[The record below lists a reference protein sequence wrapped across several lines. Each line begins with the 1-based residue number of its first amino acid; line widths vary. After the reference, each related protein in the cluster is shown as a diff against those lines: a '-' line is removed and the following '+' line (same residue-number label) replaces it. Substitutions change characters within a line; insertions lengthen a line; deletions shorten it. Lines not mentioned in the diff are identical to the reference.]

1 MSKSKPYTLG
11 SLLEAY
17 FHQRLVAQRKS
28 SPRTVAAYR
37 DSLRLLLTFV
47 AEQKGRPPARLSLAD
62 LDRDT
67 VLAFLDSLES
77 ARKNS
82 VRTRNARRAAI
93 RSFMNYVALCDP
105 ASLGVVQRVLAIP
118 SKRHERKVVSYLR
131 REQLDAILAV
141 PDRATHPGRRDYAL
155 LLFLAR
161 TGARVSEATALN
173 RADLRLD
180 KPGHVLLRGKG
191 NKQRAVPLAEDVR
204 QTLTEWLQAR
214 GLNANEER
222 PIFVNARGKRLSRF
236 GVNYI
241 LERATAAATSRC
253 ADLERQCV
261 SPHVLRHTLA
271 MQLLQSGVDLTTIQS
286 WLGHA
291 GVETTHHY
299 MEADLEMKHQALGMC
314 QFPEGAVER
323 FEPDDELLAML
334 ARL

>member
-1 MSKSKPYTLG
+1 MSKPKPYTLG

-17 FHQRLVAQRKS
+17 FHQRLIAQRKS

-47 AEQKGRPPARLSLAD
+47 AEKKNRPPARLSIED

-67 VLAFLDSLES
+67 VLAFLDSLEA

-82 VRTRNARRAAI
+82 IRTRNARRAAI
-93 RSFMNYVALCDP
+93 RSFMSYVALCDP

-131 REQLDAILAV
+131 QEQLDAILAV
-141 PDRATHPGRRDYAL
+141 PDRATPPGRRDYAL

-173 RADLRLD
+173 RTDLRLD

-191 NKQRAVPLAEDVR
+191 DKQRAVPLAEDVR
-204 QTLTEWLQAR
+204 QTLTEWLQER
-214 GLNANEER
+214 GLNANEGR
-222 PIFVNARGKRLSRF
+222 PVFVNARGKRLSRF

-241 LERATAAATSRC
+241 LERVTSAAASRC
-253 ADLERQCV
+253 ADLERQSV

-299 MEADLEMKHQALGMC
+299 MEADLEMKRQALGKC

>member
-17 FHQRLVAQRKS
+17 FHQRLIAQRKS

-82 VRTRNARRAAI
+82 IRTRNARRAAI

-131 REQLDAILAV
+131 QEQLDAILAV

-173 RADLRLD
+173 PADLRLD

-191 NKQRAVPLAEDVR
+191 DKQRAVPLAEDVR
-204 QTLTEWLQAR
+204 QTFAEWFQAR
-214 GLNANEER
+214 GLGVNDDR
-222 PIFVNARGKRLSRF
+222 PVFVNARGKRLSRF

-241 LERATAAATSRC
+241 LERVTAAATSPC
-253 ADLERQCV
+253 ADLERQSV

-299 MEADLEMKHQALGMC
+299 MDADLEMKRQALGKC

>member
-1 MSKSKPYTLG
+1 MSKPKPYTLG

-17 FHQRLVAQRKS
+17 FHQRLIAQRKS

-47 AEQKGRPPARLSLAD
+47 AEKKNRPPARLSIED

-67 VLAFLDSLES
+67 ILAFLDSLES

-131 REQLDAILAV
+131 REQLDAILSV
-141 PDRATHPGRRDYAL
+141 PDRATYPGRRDYAL

-173 RADLRLD
+173 PADLRLD

-191 NKQRAVPLAEDVR
+191 DKQRAVPLAEDVR
-204 QTLTEWLQAR
+204 QTLAEWFQAR
-214 GLNANEER
+214 GLGVNDDR
-222 PIFVNARGKRLSRF
+222 PVFVNARGKRLSRF

-241 LERATAAATSRC
+241 LERMTSAATSQC
-253 ADLERQCV
+253 ADLEQQSV

-299 MEADLEMKHQALGMC
+299 MDADLEMKRQALGKC